1 MKQAKNLTAQPE
13 DPKEPF
19 YLQDWK
25 QIDSFD
31 DGVNLFQVYA
41 MKLDVEG
48 ENIIKVEWWETVVI
62 TKLKSTFFTLDKV
75 NALQIIRNLKN
86 TL

>member
-1 MKQAKNLTAQPE
+1 MKQAKDLTAQPE

-19 YLQDWK
+19 YLEDWK

-41 MKLDVEG
+41 IASDG
-48 ENIIKVEWWETVVI
+48 ENIIKVEWWETVLV